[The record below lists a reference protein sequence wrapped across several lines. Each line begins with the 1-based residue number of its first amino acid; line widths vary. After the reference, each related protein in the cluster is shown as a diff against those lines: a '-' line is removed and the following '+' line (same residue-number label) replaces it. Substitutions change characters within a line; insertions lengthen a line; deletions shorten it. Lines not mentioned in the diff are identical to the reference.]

1 MYNGHFLE
9 MLANI
14 LELIYFS
21 LGSLLVITERA
32 ALVFTNLNTFLHN
45 ARVLN
50 TVAVFAKDLN

>member
-1 MYNGHFLE
+1 

-14 LELIYFS
+14 LELISFS

-45 ARVLN
+45 ARVLK
-50 TVAVFAKDLN
+50 TVAVFANDLN